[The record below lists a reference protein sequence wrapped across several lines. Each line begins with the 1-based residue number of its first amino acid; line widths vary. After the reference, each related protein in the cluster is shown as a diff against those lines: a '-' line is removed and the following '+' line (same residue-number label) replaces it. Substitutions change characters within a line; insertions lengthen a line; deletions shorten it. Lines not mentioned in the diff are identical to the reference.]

1 MANKELKFYEAQTKL
16 CLVVTEAEALV
27 SVANSHYFLIH
38 YPFLDT
44 RKERLKVIHLK
55 SISAQSAIF
64 TVSFALV
71 GLAFHQA

>member
-1 MANKELKFYEAQTKL
+1 MANKELNFYEAQTKL
-16 CLVVTEAEALV
+16 CLVVTEALV
-27 SVANSHYFLIH
+27 SVGNSHYFLI
-38 YPFLDT
+38 YCPFLET

-55 SISAQSAIF
+55 SISTQSAIF